1 MMTTEQLSI
10 FESNVLDIIN
20 NGYKTIEA
28 IEANIN
34 FDKNILQNI
43 IGSLTMKN
51 IIKYDNIKQQY
62 DYDTPING
70 EKIIL
75 TGNILLPVTIIHK
88 NDKVIVTRG
97 EWYEFPK
104 DFDFRRIIWNV
115 QLPNK
120 TKSTLIELIKE
131 SVLKERKT
139 KLVQVPEY
147 KHIVGKYV
155 PYNNN
160 IKLKLNV
167 IGEEL
172 TDITIIFML
181 KLKMDDSV
189 NLDSDSNAMVEF
201 REFSVKSMIQTKELI
216 EQLTAEK
223 SQINFEKIKLNRIFN
238 FSDFVFL
245 NNSFPISFTKNKIN
259 FVKITNIKQKLQLT
273 YYDFDSTG
281 SVKKTNVDE
290 FQDIPEG
297 INYLKEVFDG
307 VPKEI
312 LLKNNFLVES
322 DSEK

>member
-1 MMTTEQLSI
+1 
-10 FESNVLDIIN
+10 
-20 NGYKTIEA
+20 
-28 IEANIN
+28 
-34 FDKNILQNI
+34 
-43 IGSLTMKN
+43 
-51 IIKYDNIKQQY
+51 
-62 DYDTPING
+62 
-70 EKIIL
+70 
-75 TGNILLPVTIIHK
+75 
-88 NDKVIVTRG
+88 
-97 EWYEFPK
+97 
-104 DFDFRRIIWNV
+104 
-115 QLPNK
+115 
-120 TKSTLIELIKE
+120 
-131 SVLKERKT
+131 
-139 KLVQVPEY
+139 
-147 KHIVGKYV
+147 
-155 PYNNN
+155 
-160 IKLKLNV
+160 
-167 IGEEL
+167 
-172 TDITIIFML
+172 
-181 KLKMDDSV
+181 MDDSV

-259 FVKITNIKQKLQLT
+259 FVKITNIIQKLQLT

>member
-1 MMTTEQLSI
+1 
-10 FESNVLDIIN
+10 
-20 NGYKTIEA
+20 
-28 IEANIN
+28 
-34 FDKNILQNI
+34 
-43 IGSLTMKN
+43 
-51 IIKYDNIKQQY
+51 
-62 DYDTPING
+62 
-70 EKIIL
+70 
-75 TGNILLPVTIIHK
+75 
-88 NDKVIVTRG
+88 
-97 EWYEFPK
+97 
-104 DFDFRRIIWNV
+104 
-115 QLPNK
+115 
-120 TKSTLIELIKE
+120 
-131 SVLKERKT
+131 
-139 KLVQVPEY
+139 
-147 KHIVGKYV
+147 
-155 PYNNN
+155 
-160 IKLKLNV
+160 
-167 IGEEL
+167 
-172 TDITIIFML
+172 ML

>member
-1 MMTTEQLSI
+1 MTTEQLSI
-10 FESNVLDIIN
+10 FESNVLDTIN

-43 IGSLTMKN
+43 ISSLTMKN

-62 DYDTPING
+62 DYDTHING

>member
-1 MMTTEQLSI
+1 
-10 FESNVLDIIN
+10 
-20 NGYKTIEA
+20 
-28 IEANIN
+28 
-34 FDKNILQNI
+34 
-43 IGSLTMKN
+43 
-51 IIKYDNIKQQY
+51 
-62 DYDTPING
+62 
-70 EKIIL
+70 
-75 TGNILLPVTIIHK
+75 
-88 NDKVIVTRG
+88 
-97 EWYEFPK
+97 
-104 DFDFRRIIWNV
+104 
-115 QLPNK
+115 
-120 TKSTLIELIKE
+120 
-131 SVLKERKT
+131 
-139 KLVQVPEY
+139 
-147 KHIVGKYV
+147 
-155 PYNNN
+155 
-160 IKLKLNV
+160 
-167 IGEEL
+167 
-172 TDITIIFML
+172 ML

-189 NLDSDSNAMVEF
+189 NLDSDNNAMVEF

>member
-1 MMTTEQLSI
+1 L
-10 FESNVLDIIN
+10 FN
-20 NGYKTIEA
+20 
-28 IEANIN
+28 
-34 FDKNILQNI
+34 
-43 IGSLTMKN
+43 
-51 IIKYDNIKQQY
+51 
-62 DYDTPING
+62 
-70 EKIIL
+70 
-75 TGNILLPVTIIHK
+75 IIHK